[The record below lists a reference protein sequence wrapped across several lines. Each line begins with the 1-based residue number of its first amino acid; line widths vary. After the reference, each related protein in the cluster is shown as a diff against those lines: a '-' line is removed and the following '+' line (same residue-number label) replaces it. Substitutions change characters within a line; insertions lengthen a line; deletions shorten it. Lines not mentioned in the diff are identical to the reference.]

1 MAVILRENFWALA
14 PILFFPFKNNRNP
27 KFPGASHPKMSYFF
41 GASRPKYW
49 GGANSSQGAPIFHCP
64 KWGFIFV
71 QDRAGP
77 QKVSGLFQTIIPPLS
92 HNTPP
97 CFATKIFG
105 RWPKKKWVFWMSWNV
120 QKSGFRRLRR
130 QENFGIW
137 GLAIIP
143 PLVSQHLETRGG
155 IMAWNSPDRAGNDL
169 VFALYFFH
177 DTFGIVLRAPE
188 ELEAHIEMKWSSR
201 CAFQIRSFHTR
212 LFQNP

>member
-97 CFATKIFG
+97 LFRNKNFRPMAEKKMGVLNELKRSKIRFSAPSAPRKFWDLGVSHNTPPCFATLGNKG
-105 RWPKKKWVFWMSWNV
+105 
-120 QKSGFRRLRR
+120 GYY
-130 QENFGIW
+130 
-137 GLAIIP
+137 GL
-143 PLVSQHLETRGG
+143 E
-155 IMAWNSPDRAGNDL
+155 
-169 VFALYFFH
+169 
-177 DTFGIVLRAPE
+177 
-188 ELEAHIEMKWSSR
+188 
-201 CAFQIRSFHTR
+201 
-212 LFQNP
+212 